1 MDRERLLSAVT
12 AIAQFF
18 KWTNSEQFEDLDA
31 LNTAI
36 DKALSVLT
44 YFHLDAEMIDASRYE
59 MQYRYQIRNADPG
72 HSIQFDYDA
81 PKLYSQKLESGQI
94 TGEFWDRYKAYL
106 LDKKGFSVQIID
118 DLEQRTLNEEL
129 MNFLADPDG
138 EPGRPRRG
146 LIIGD
151 VQSGKTSTYTGLI
164 CKAADAGYKVFI
176 ILTGMIESLRV
187 QTQQRIEE
195 GFVGVDLSTGKAIRC
210 GELLCQG

>member
-59 MQYRYQIRNADPG
+59 MQYRYQN
-72 HSIQFDYDA
+72 
-81 PKLYSQKLESGQI
+81 
-94 TGEFWDRYKAYL
+94 
-106 LDKKGFSVQIID
+106 